1 MTITNSDAYK
11 VSHKGFMVEGTELIY
26 SNLTPRSSK
35 YLPVLKNNFDDKIT
49 FFGLQYF
56 IKDYL
61 IDEWNTKFFNKP
73 KGQVIGKYKRIFDNY
88 LGKDSVDMKHF
99 EDLHDLGYLPLHIK
113 ALPEGSAVDIKVPFL
128 TIYNTDKKY
137 AWLTNYLETV
147 LSCELWKPCTVATII
162 KEYRKLANK
171 FAMKTSGTL
180 EGTEFQIHGF
190 EFRGM
195 SGRKDAAICAAAFL
209 LSSNGTDTIPV
220 IELLEDYYNA
230 DGDNEFIAASVPA
243 SEHSLASAGIAA
255 IGELET
261 YRKWITKD
269 YPTGIVS
276 IIADTLD
283 FFRVVTEFAE
293 ELKDDILNRQT
304 NELGLAKTVFR
315 PDSGCPVDILC
326 GKDFNTIT
334 DSYYLDALAKE
345 DVDKL
350 TLWKRFVAEEVD
362 EIFRDNLDAE
372 NPHYSEE
379 TEWGYDG
386 KVYTVTYEP
395 DLNRHDKTYYFVE
408 NYGSTLSK
416 CTFTERVMT
425 PEDKGAV
432 QCLWDIFGGTETK
445 QGYKLL
451 HERVGLIYGD
461 SITLERAEKIFERLA
476 HKGFASMNVVFGVG
490 SFTSQMITRDSTGT
504 AMKAVY
510 SEING
515 KGYELSKDPKT
526 DDGTKKSAK
535 GLLQV
540 TKDAEGNFK
549 LKDQCTW
556 EEEGQGELQTV
567 FLDGELTH
575 ETSLSEIRERVQR
588 TIS

>member
-1 MTITNSDAYK
+1 MSLTNTDAYK
-11 VSHKGFMVEGTELIY
+11 LSHKGFMVEGTELIY
-26 SNLTPRSSK
+26 SNFTPRSAK
-35 YLPVLKNNFDDKIT
+35 YLPVNKEDYDNKVV

-61 IDEWNTKFFNKP
+61 INEWNDKFFNKP
-73 KGQVIGKYKRIFDNY
+73 KEQVIKKYKRIFDNY
-88 LGKDSVDMKHF
+88 LGKDSVDMEHF

-113 ALPEGSAVDIKVPFL
+113 ALPEGSSVDIKVPFL
-128 TIYNTDKKY
+128 TVYNTDKKY

-147 LSCELWKPCTVATII
+147 LSCEIWKPCTVATII

-171 FAMKTSGTL
+171 FALKTTGSTA
-180 EGTEFQIHGF
+180 GTEFQIHGF

-209 LSSNGTDTIPV
+209 LSSCGTDTVPA
-220 IELLEDYYNA
+220 IELLEDFYNA
-230 DGDNEFIAASVPA
+230 NGDEEFIAASVPA

-261 YRKWITKD
+261 YRKWITQD

-293 ELKDDILNRQT
+293 ELKEDILNRQP
-304 NELGLAKTVFR
+304 NGVGLAKTVFR
-315 PDSGCPVDILC
+315 PDSGCPVKILTGYITADQTFTSEQHCYDIIEYETKLPEVVNIN
-326 GKDFNTIT
+326 GI
-334 DSYYLDALAKE
+334 YYKTSQNWDGRVGL
-345 DVDKL
+345 
-350 TLWKRFVAEEVD
+350 
-362 EIFRDNLDAE
+362 
-372 NPHYSEE
+372 
-379 TEWGYDG
+379 G
-386 KVYTVTYEP
+386 KVLSEP
-395 DLNRHDKTYYFVE
+395 EV
-408 NYGSTLSK
+408 
-416 CTFTERVMT
+416 
-425 PEDKGAV
+425 KGAV
-432 QCLWDIFGGTETK
+432 QCLWDIFGGTKTE

-451 HERVGLIYGD
+451 HERVGIIYGD
-461 SITLERAEKIFERLA
+461 SITLERAKLIFERLEK
-476 HKGFASMNVVFGVG
+476 KGFASTNVTFGVG
-490 SFTSQMITRDSTGT
+490 SFTSQLISRDSAGM

-540 TKDAEGNFK
+540 TKDSEGNYQ

-556 EEEGQGELQTV
+556 EEESQGELETV
-567 FLDGELTH
+567 FLNGNLIK
-575 ETSLSEIRERVQR
+575 ETSLSEVRERIFP
-588 TIS
+588 TL

>member
-209 LSSNGTDTIPV
+209 LSSNGTDTIPA

-230 DGDNEFIAASVPA
+230 NGDNEFIAASVPA

-315 PDSGCPVDILC
+315 PDSGCPIKILT
-326 GKDFNTIT
+326 GYQGTSI
-334 DSYYLDALAKE
+334 
-345 DVDKL
+345 
-350 TLWKRFVAEEVD
+350 W
-362 EIFRDNLDAE
+362 
-372 NPHYSEE
+372 EE
-379 TEWGYDG
+379 TAPFNIIPDDPQENWTEYVEVIYDIVE
-386 KVYTVTYEP
+386 KKYYKAVAQRWTDYTVSHFT
-395 DLNRHDKTYYFVE
+395 KGVE
-408 NYGSTLSK
+408 LS
-416 CTFTERVMT
+416 EAEV
-425 PEDKGAV
+425 KGAV

-540 TKDAEGNFK
+540 TKDAEGGFK

-588 TIS
+588 NIS